1 MWTEEEAPGQLI
13 SSSPLQAFSLL
24 FLLFDPCATEF
35 VRIIRSDLEPEEVWR
50 WELSPCPNVRNTE
63 GRDMFLAT
71 AEFTLLQHFFFFFF
85 AWGSSVLFSVG
96 PLEDT

>member
-71 AEFTLLQHFFFFFF
+71 AEFTLLQHFFFFF